1 MHTCTHPS
9 IHTISCFTV
18 IILMIGIEKD
28 FYIIKATLRAL
39 SSGKYTYFQ
48 EQKTWKRPF
57 TVSKV

>member
-1 MHTCTHPS
+1 
-9 IHTISCFTV
+9 
-18 IILMIGIEKD
+18 MIGIEKD